1 MFQILVVEDDRELC
15 ELFCSVLTENG
26 YTAIPAA
33 DGLSALEALDHT
45 QADLIISDV
54 MMPRMDGFELTRQL
68 RKAGYT
74 LPILMITARE
84 SAADKR
90 EGFCAGTITW

>member
-45 QADLIISDV
+45 QADLIL
-54 MMPRMDGFELTRQL
+54 PLRQQ
-68 RKAGYT
+68 
-74 LPILMITARE
+74 
-84 SAADKR
+84 
-90 EGFCAGTITW
+90 